1 MLARILL
8 LLTQWLAVL
17 PLSWSRALG
26 WITGAL
32 LYLILV
38 SRRRVVSTNLQL
50 CFPAWSAPQRRAQT
64 FQCFVYVAQAWLDRG
79 WLWFG
84 APEVVR
90 KRVKLVGAVH
100 ELDGN
105 TPTLIFTPH
114 FVGMDA
120 GWVALTQQLPRKF
133 MTIYARQTNAVVD
146 DWILRG
152 RKRFGTGR
160 PIDRKEGFKPVLAAL
175 RAGEPLCLL
184 PDMNYEPK
192 DSVFVPFYGVLAAT
206 VPSLS
211 RVARLGRAKVVAMV
225 ARITPQGYEIEISP
239 AWPDYP
245 SDDLVSDTALMSL
258 RLQTYIDVSPAQY
271 YWVHKRFKDRPAGEM
286 SPY

>member
-38 SRRRVVSTNLQL
+38 SRRRVVATNLQL

-64 FQCFVYVAQAWLDRG
+64 FQCFVYFAQAWLDRG

-133 MTIYARQTNAVVD
+133 MTIYARQTNVVVD

-175 RAGEPLCLL
+175 RAGAPLCLL

-245 SDDLVSDTALMSL
+245 SDDLVSDTALMNL

>member
-1 MLARILL
+1 
-8 LLTQWLAVL
+8 
-17 PLSWSRALG
+17 
-26 WITGAL
+26 
-32 LYLILV
+32 
-38 SRRRVVSTNLQL
+38 
-50 CFPAWSAPQRRAQT
+50 
-64 FQCFVYVAQAWLDRG
+64 
-79 WLWFG
+79 
-84 APEVVR
+84 
-90 KRVKLVGAVH
+90 
-100 ELDGN
+100 
-105 TPTLIFTPH
+105 
-114 FVGMDA
+114 
-120 GWVALTQQLPRKF
+120 
-133 MTIYARQTNAVVD
+133 VVD

-245 SDDLVSDTALMSL
+245 SDDLVSDTALMNL

>member
-1 MLARILL
+1 MLSRIPL

-38 SRRRVVSTNLQL
+38 SRRRVVATNLQL

-64 FQCFVYVAQAWLDRG
+64 FQCFVYFAQAWLDRG

-245 SDDLVSDTALMSL
+245 SDDLVSDTALMNL